1 MSEKQTKIFT
11 VNCAGKIESA
21 NQCKT
26 LKLGGN
32 QPFPQDKVARK
43 NFAPEFAQ

>member
-1 MSEKQTKIFT
+1 MSEKQTKNFT

-21 NQCKT
+21 NQCRT

-32 QPFPQDKVARK
+32 QPFPQDKVACK
-43 NFAPEFAQ
+43 IFAPKFA